1 LKNKEKALENLPTDR
16 LLLSMHRTATK
27 QNLIHS
33 LLKMASEKGLDRVSI
48 SDLASENGITKSSV
62 FHHFASRETMIKE
75 LFSYCTQ
82 LAFSQQVTIS
92 LSGTATEVLFRAMDH
107 WHEVY
112 TTEPLNWFYRI
123 IESEK
128 LTHPEAGAIS
138 RTLSEMFEGQSRIL
152 LEELSDS
159 RRLNIEELDLAVLTF
174 SATVQNFLTKVMI
187 GKDPDIPWQEERFI
201 TKFCALYNG
210 V

>member
-1 LKNKEKALENLPTDR
+1 
-16 LLLSMHRTATK
+16 MHRTATK

-33 LLKMASEKGLDRVSI
+33 LLKMASEKGLDRVSL

-62 FHHFASRETMIKE
+62 FHHFSSREELVKE
-75 LFSYCTQ
+75 LFSYCTK

-92 LSGTATEVLFRAMDH
+92 LSGTASEVLYRAMDH

-112 TTEPLNWFYRI
+112 TTEPLCWFYRI

-128 LTHPEAGAIS
+128 LTHLEAGAIS
-138 RTLSEMFEGQSRIL
+138 STLSEMFEGQSRIL
-152 LEELSDS
+152 LEELSDTA
-159 RRLNIEELDLAVLTF
+159 RLDIEELDLAVLTF
-174 SATVQNFLTKVMI
+174 SSTVQNFLTKVMI
-187 GKDPDIPWQEERFI
+187 GKDLDIPWQEERFI
-201 TKFCALYNG
+201 TKFCALYSG